1 MAKTLSQSP
10 TATALRV
17 GSRVLFEKLTRA
29 KVYSAAEVPGS
40 PYAITPQWLTE
51 AICGGMPGAQ
61 VTDVK
66 IVLVSAGTHERH
78 RLHVTYNDAGNKA
91 GLPKSIFAKSLPS
104 LVTRMIAGFT
114 AQARM
119 ESMFYK
125 EIRPQ
130 LTIETPLCYYTG
142 FDKNKLAALHL
153 MEDLVATKS
162 ATFCGNKT
170 DVTRT
175 MADGMIDLLASLH
188 AKFYR
193 KLDDR
198 KVHGW
203 LAGYPQWFTVGA
215 EKLRIEHYTQKALD
229 KAADLMPP
237 GLMKRRHD
245 LWPATMRALEVHKTH
260 SPVFLHSDVHIGNW
274 YQVDGSKMGLCDWQ
288 CANRGH
294 WSRDVSYMLAAG
306 LAPENRRK
314 WEKELV
320 ARYVAR
326 FSELTGEKLDLE
338 QSFTF
343 YRQQMLHALPMWT
356 ITLCHSPLLPD
367 MQPEDMTREMV
378 RRLAIAVDDLDAI
391 GSA

>member
-1 MAKTLSQSP
+1 MAKTFSQSP

-17 GSRVLFEKLTRA
+17 GGQVLLEKITRS
-29 KVYSAAEVPGS
+29 KVYLAEEVPGS
-40 PYAITPQWLTE
+40 PYAITTQWLTD
-51 AICGGMPGAQ
+51 AVCKGVPGAQ
-61 VTDVK
+61 ATDVK
-66 IVLVSAGTHERH
+66 VDLVSSGTHERH
-78 RLHVTYNDAGNKA
+78 RLHVSYNEAGTKA
-91 GLPKSIFAKSLPS
+91 GLPRSIFAKSLPS

-114 AQARM
+114 AQARS

-125 EIRPQ
+125 QIRPQ
-130 LTIETPLCYYTG
+130 LSIETPLCYYTG

-162 ATFCGNKT
+162 ATFCSNRT

-175 MADGMIDLLASLH
+175 MADDMIDLLASLH
-188 AKFYR
+188 ASFHR

-198 KVHGW
+198 KTYSW
-203 LAGYPQWFTVGA
+203 LPGYPQWFTVGA

-229 KAADLMPP
+229 KAADVMPS

-245 LWPATMRALEVHKTH
+245 LWPATMRALEVHNTH

-274 YQVDGSKMGLCDWQ
+274 YKVGTRMGLCDWQ
-288 CANRGH
+288 CASRGH
-294 WSRDVSYMLAAG
+294 WSRDVSYMLAAS
-306 LAPENRRK
+306 LSPENRRK
-314 WEKELV
+314 WEKDLV

-326 FSELTGEKLDLE
+326 FSELTGEKLEFE
-338 QSFTF
+338 QGFTW

-356 ITLCHSPLLPD
+356 ITLCHSRLLPA
-367 MQPEDMTREMV
+367 MQSDEMTLEMV
-378 RRLAIAVDDLDAI
+378 RRLAIAVDDLDSI